1 MNARVTLTT
10 LALAAGVALS
20 TAALAGGYGYPG
32 PRYHAPLMPGYGP
45 APMPPH
51 AQMPMG
57 YGYGQPAY
65 GQPAYGQPA
74 HGQPHVQPA
83 PVAAQ
88 SGQDS
93 TADSGQVA
101 ISGMQFSPAT
111 LTIKAGESVTWQ
123 HKDRMPHTVVGEGFG
138 SATMSGGNT
147 FTHTFN
153 APGEYAYQCSLHP
166 GMKGKIV
173 VL

>member
-1 MNARVTLTT
+1 MNARVILTT
-10 LALAAGVALS
+10 LALAAGIALS
-20 TAALAGGYGYPG
+20 TAALAGGYGYGYPG
-32 PRYHAPLMPGYGP
+32 PRHHPPMMPGYGP
-45 APMPPH
+45 ASIPPH

-65 GQPAYGQPA
+65 GQPQ
-74 HGQPHVQPA
+74 VQPA
-83 PVAAQ
+83 PVAAP

-93 TADSGQVA
+93 PADSGQVA

-111 LTIKAGESVTWQ
+111 LTINAGESVTWQ

-138 SATMSGGNT
+138 SAAMSGGST
-147 FTHTFN
+147 FTHTFDE
-153 APGEYAYQCSLHP
+153 PGEYAYQCSLHP
-166 GMKGKIV
+166 GMTGKIV